1 MNLKLLSY
9 SLTFFIALALNSI
22 VFANPEKQFFVKE
35 STTLNKNYIYYQYA
49 DTASEGSFLGALFY
63 CEYNKKLNKKLF
75 INASLS
81 AEVMSGFNDNQACI
95 NYADIAI
102 LVADSLN
109 LSFHEKRHLFHLKS
123 NALENINKSD
133 EALDLWREILKNG
146 EDLNDVS
153 ISYPAIYN
161 LIRIYNNQNNA
172 ERARIYADIF
182 HAESVSNLYGQL
194 KYQILI
200 ELIQLSIHE
209 GDFENAK
216 QLFSRLYEQSTTD
229 SEETEL
235 EVFLKQFA
243 LANALNLNDQ
253 VINNLIGI
261 IVEKQESITN
271 LYVKSDAAVL
281 LGNFYFGTN
290 PEKASEFLLKASSID
305 QIIYERKHAFSNIL
319 ADTREKIE
327 LMLDSFNP
335 PDKSKSNSSLIVIV
349 ISTLLVIVF
358 AAIVIRKTISFKRIT
373 NQAIKKLA
381 NEKIDFDIRVN
392 HLDSDLENQI
402 SDRVD
407 TLTNELNERARIDEE
422 LKDALQKAE
431 HANFLKNA
439 FLGNMSHEIR
449 TPLNGILG
457 FSSLLETEL
466 ALLENTDLYEYA
478 NSIQKSGERLL
489 HLLNN
494 IIDISR
500 LEANDIEMN
509 ITACELSE
517 IIDNVIETNKFR
529 ANDKGLK
536 IVKDLKPSV
545 ILADKPTLIRVL
557 NELVD
562 NALKYTEKGF
572 IKITVSIN
580 SENNKAIIIIK
591 DSGIGIDSNYL
602 PHIFEA
608 FRQESLGYTRQYQGA
623 GLGIPLAKRLIDK
636 MGGSF
641 KLNSEKSI
649 GTEITIDFPLFN
661 DTAIKEELIE
671 TSSAETLLKGK
682 KVLILEDD
690 LASRT
695 VLIKM
700 MQKIATV
707 TEAKNGDEAIKI
719 VLDAYK
725 EQQLFDLMLF
735 DINLPAPWDGIKLMR
750 TIKLQIEKYKTVPFI
765 AQTAYGMLG
774 DKERI
779 LEAGFNGYV
788 SKPVNRK
795 ELFDEICRVLK
806 NN

>member
-1 MNLKLLSY
+1 MNSKLLSY
-9 SLTFFIALALNSI
+9 LLTLFIALALNSI
-22 VFANPEKQFFVKE
+22 VLANPENLFLKQE
-35 STTLNKNYIYYQYA
+35 STNLSKNYIHYQYA
-49 DTASEGSFLGALFY
+49 DTASEESFLSALFF
-63 CEYNKKLNKKLF
+63 CEYNKKLNKEVF
-75 INASLS
+75 INASLT

-95 NYADIAI
+95 NYADIA
-102 LVADSLN
+102 LLAADSMQ
-109 LSFHEKRHLFHLKS
+109 LSFNEKKHLLQLKS
-123 NALENINKSD
+123 NALENLNKSD
-133 EALDLWREILKNG
+133 ESLDLWREILKNG

-153 ISYPAIYN
+153 ISYNAIYN
-161 LIRIYNNQNNA
+161 LIRIYNNQNNS

-182 HAESVSNLYGQL
+182 HTESVSNLSGQL

-200 ELIQLSIHE
+200 ELIRLSIHE
-209 GDFENAK
+209 RSFGNAVK
-216 QLFSRLYEQSTTD
+216 YFSILHEQSNLE
-229 SEETEL
+229 SELTEL
-235 EVFLKQFA
+235 EIFLKQFL
-243 LANALNLNDQ
+243 LANTLGFNDQ
-253 VINNLIGI
+253 VINNLTDI
-261 IVEKQESITN
+261 IAHKQVSTTN
-271 LYVKSDAAVL
+271 LFVKSDAAVL
-281 LGNFYFGTN
+281 LGNFYIGTN

-305 QIIYERKHAFSNIL
+305 QAIYERKVAFSSVISN
-319 ADTREKIE
+319 AREKLEIIY
-327 LMLDSFNP
+327 DSFNP
-335 PDKSKSNSSLIVIV
+335 PDKSKSNLGLIVV
-349 ISTLLVIVF
+349 AISTLLLILF
-358 AAIVIRKTISFKRIT
+358 AALVIRKTISFKRIKE
-373 NQAIKKLA
+373 QAIINLA
-381 NEKIDFDIRVN
+381 NDKLDLDNRVN

-407 TLTNELNERARIDEE
+407 TLTNEINERARIDEE

-431 HANFLKNA
+431 RANFLKNA

-509 ITACELSE
+509 IMACDLSE

-536 IVKDLKPSV
+536 IVKDIKPSV

-649 GTEITIDFPLFN
+649 GTEITIDFPLN
-661 DTAIKEELIE
+661 NETKIKGEFIE
-671 TSSAETLLKGK
+671 NESAETLLKGK

-695 VLIKM
+695 ILTKII
-700 MQKIATV
+700 QKIATV
-707 TEAKNGDEAIKI
+707 IEAKNGDEAINL
-719 VLDAYK
+719 VHDAYK
-725 EQQLFDLMLF
+725 EQELFDLMLF
-735 DINLPAPWDGIKLMR
+735 DINLPAPWDGIKLMV
-750 TIKLQIEKYKTVPFI
+750 TIKDQIEEYKNIPFI

-779 LEAGFNGYV
+779 MEAGFDGYV

-795 ELFDEICRVLK
+795 EMFDEICRVVK
-806 NN
+806 K

>member
-1 MNLKLLSY
+1 MNSKLLSY
-9 SLTFFIALALNSI
+9 LLTLFIALALNSI
-22 VFANPEKQFFVKE
+22 VLANPENLFLKQE
-35 STTLNKNYIYYQYA
+35 STNLSKNYIHYQYA
-49 DTASEGSFLGALFY
+49 DTASEESFLSALFF
-63 CEYNKKLNKKLF
+63 CEYNKKLNKEVF
-75 INASLS
+75 INASLT

-95 NYADIAI
+95 NYADIA
-102 LVADSLN
+102 LLAADSLQ
-109 LSFHEKRHLFHLKS
+109 LSFNEKKHLLQLKS
-123 NALENINKSD
+123 NALENINKSN

-153 ISYPAIYN
+153 ISYNAIYN
-161 LIRIYNNQNNA
+161 LIRIYNNQNNS

-182 HAESVSNLYGQL
+182 HTESVSNLSGQL

-200 ELIQLSIHE
+200 ELIRLSIHE
-209 GDFENAK
+209 RSFGNAVK
-216 QLFSRLYEQSTTD
+216 YFSILHEQSNLE
-229 SEETEL
+229 SELTEL
-235 EVFLKQFA
+235 EIFLKQFL
-243 LANALNLNDQ
+243 LANTLGLNDQ
-253 VINNLIGI
+253 VINNLTDI
-261 IVEKQESITN
+261 IAHKQKSTTN
-271 LYVKSDAAVL
+271 LFVKSDAAVL
-281 LGNFYFGTN
+281 LGNFYLGTN

-305 QIIYERKHAFSNIL
+305 QAIYERKLAFSSVISN
-319 ADTREKIE
+319 AREKLEIIY
-327 LMLDSFNP
+327 DSFNP
-335 PDKSKSNSSLIVIV
+335 PDKSKSNLGLIVV
-349 ISTLLVIVF
+349 AISTLLLILF
-358 AAIVIRKTISFKRIT
+358 AALVIRKTISFKRIKE
-373 NQAIKKLA
+373 QAIINLA
-381 NEKIDFDIRVN
+381 NDKLDLDNRVN

-407 TLTNELNERARIDEE
+407 TLTNEINERARIDEE

-431 HANFLKNA
+431 RANFLKNA

-509 ITACELSE
+509 IMACDLSE

-536 IVKDLKPSV
+536 IVKDIKPSV

-649 GTEITIDFPLFN
+649 GTEITIDFPLNN
-661 DTAIKEELIE
+661 DTKIKEEFIE
-671 TSSAETLLKGK
+671 NESAETLLKGK

-695 VLIKM
+695 ILTKII
-700 MQKIATV
+700 QKIATV
-707 TEAKNGDEAIKI
+707 IEAKNGDEAINL
-719 VLDAYK
+719 VHDAYK
-725 EQQLFDLMLF
+725 EQELFDLMLF
-735 DINLPAPWDGIKLMR
+735 DINLPAPWDGIKLMM
-750 TIKLQIEKYKTVPFI
+750 TIKDQIEEYKNIPFI

-779 LEAGFNGYV
+779 MEAGFDGYV

-795 ELFDEICRVLK
+795 EMFDEICRVVK
-806 NN
+806 K

>member
-1 MNLKLLSY
+1 MNSKLLSY
-9 SLTFFIALALNSI
+9 LLTLFIALALNSI
-22 VFANPEKQFFVKE
+22 VLANPENLFLKQE
-35 STTLNKNYIYYQYA
+35 STNLSKNYIHYQYA
-49 DTASEGSFLGALFY
+49 DTASEESFLSALFF
-63 CEYNKKLNKKLF
+63 CEYNKKLNKEVF
-75 INASLS
+75 INASLT

-95 NYADIAI
+95 NYADIA
-102 LVADSLN
+102 LLAADSMQ
-109 LSFHEKRHLFHLKS
+109 LSFNEKKHLLQLKS
-123 NALENINKSD
+123 NALENLNKSD
-133 EALDLWREILKNG
+133 ESLDLWREILKNG

-153 ISYPAIYN
+153 ISYNAIYN
-161 LIRIYNNQNNA
+161 LIRIYNNQNNS

-182 HAESVSNLYGQL
+182 HTESVSNLSGQL

-200 ELIQLSIHE
+200 ELIRLSIHE
-209 GDFENAK
+209 RSFGNAVK
-216 QLFSRLYEQSTTD
+216 YFSILHEQSNLE
-229 SEETEL
+229 SELTEL
-235 EVFLKQFA
+235 EIFLKQFL
-243 LANALNLNDQ
+243 LANTLGFNDQ
-253 VINNLIGI
+253 VINNLTDI
-261 IVEKQESITN
+261 IAHKQVSTTN
-271 LYVKSDAAVL
+271 LFVKSDAAVL
-281 LGNFYFGTN
+281 LGNFYLGTN

-305 QIIYERKHAFSNIL
+305 QAIYERKVAFSSVISN
-319 ADTREKIE
+319 AREKLEIIY
-327 LMLDSFNP
+327 DSFNP
-335 PDKSKSNSSLIVIV
+335 PDKSKSNLGLIVV
-349 ISTLLVIVF
+349 AISTLLLILF
-358 AAIVIRKTISFKRIT
+358 AALVIRKTISFKRIKE
-373 NQAIKKLA
+373 QAIINLA
-381 NEKIDFDIRVN
+381 NDKLDLDNRVN

-407 TLTNELNERARIDEE
+407 TLTNEINERARIDEE

-431 HANFLKNA
+431 RANFLKNA

-509 ITACELSE
+509 IMACDLSE

-536 IVKDLKPSV
+536 IVKDIKPSV

-649 GTEITIDFPLFN
+649 GTEITIDFPLN
-661 DTAIKEELIE
+661 NETKIKGEFIE
-671 TSSAETLLKGK
+671 NESAETLLKGK

-695 VLIKM
+695 ILTKII
-700 MQKIATV
+700 QKIATV
-707 TEAKNGDEAIKI
+707 IEAKNGDEAINL
-719 VLDAYK
+719 VHDAYK
-725 EQQLFDLMLF
+725 EQELFDLMLF
-735 DINLPAPWDGIKLMR
+735 DINLPAPWDGIKLMV
-750 TIKLQIEKYKTVPFI
+750 TIKDQIEEYKNIPFI

-779 LEAGFNGYV
+779 MEAGFDGYV

-795 ELFDEICRVLK
+795 EMFDEICRVVK
-806 NN
+806 K

>member
-1 MNLKLLSY
+1 MNSKLLSY
-9 SLTFFIALALNSI
+9 LLTLFIALALNSI
-22 VFANPEKQFFVKE
+22 VLANPENLFLKQE
-35 STTLNKNYIYYQYA
+35 STNLSKNYIHYQYA
-49 DTASEGSFLGALFY
+49 DTASEESFLSALFF
-63 CEYNKKLNKKLF
+63 CEYNKKLNKEVF
-75 INASLS
+75 INASLT

-95 NYADIAI
+95 NYADIA
-102 LVADSLN
+102 LLAADSLQ
-109 LSFHEKRHLFHLKS
+109 LSFNEKKHLLQLKS
-123 NALENINKSD
+123 NALENLNKSD
-133 EALDLWREILKNG
+133 ESLDLWREILKNG

-153 ISYPAIYN
+153 ISYNAIYN
-161 LIRIYNNQNNA
+161 LIRIYNNQNNS

-182 HAESVSNLYGQL
+182 HTESVSNLSGQL

-200 ELIQLSIHE
+200 ELIRLSIHE
-209 GDFENAK
+209 RSFGNAVK
-216 QLFSRLYEQSTTD
+216 YFSILHEQSNLE
-229 SEETEL
+229 SELTEL
-235 EVFLKQFA
+235 EIFLKQFL
-243 LANALNLNDQ
+243 LANTLGLNDQ
-253 VINNLIGI
+253 VINNLTDI
-261 IVEKQESITN
+261 IAHKQKSTTN
-271 LYVKSDAAVL
+271 LFVKSDAAVL
-281 LGNFYFGTN
+281 LGNFYLGTN

-305 QIIYERKHAFSNIL
+305 QAIYERKLAFSNVISN
-319 ADTREKIE
+319 AREKLEIIY
-327 LMLDSFNP
+327 DSFNP
-335 PDKSKSNSSLIVIV
+335 PDKSKSNLGLIVV
-349 ISTLLVIVF
+349 AISTLLLILF
-358 AAIVIRKTISFKRIT
+358 AALVIRKTISFKRIKE
-373 NQAIKKLA
+373 QAIINLA
-381 NEKIDFDIRVN
+381 NDKLDLDNRVN

-407 TLTNELNERARIDEE
+407 TLTNEINERARIDEE

-431 HANFLKNA
+431 RANFLKNA

-509 ITACELSE
+509 IMACDLSE

-536 IVKDLKPSV
+536 IVKDIKPSV

-649 GTEITIDFPLFN
+649 GTEITIDFPLN
-661 DTAIKEELIE
+661 NETKIKGEFIE
-671 TSSAETLLKGK
+671 NESAETLLKGK

-695 VLIKM
+695 ILTKII
-700 MQKIATV
+700 QKIATV
-707 TEAKNGDEAIKI
+707 IEAKNGDEAINL
-719 VLDAYK
+719 VHDAYK
-725 EQQLFDLMLF
+725 EQELFDLMLF
-735 DINLPAPWDGIKLMR
+735 DINLPAPWDGIKLMV
-750 TIKLQIEKYKTVPFI
+750 TIKDQIEEYKNIPFI

-779 LEAGFNGYV
+779 MEAGFDGYV

-795 ELFDEICRVLK
+795 EMFDEICRVVK
-806 NN
+806 K

>member
-1 MNLKLLSY
+1 MNSKLLSY
-9 SLTFFIALALNSI
+9 LLTLFIALALNSI
-22 VFANPEKQFFVKE
+22 VLANPENLFLKQE
-35 STTLNKNYIYYQYA
+35 STNLSKNYIHYQYA
-49 DTASEGSFLGALFY
+49 DTASEESFLSALFF
-63 CEYNKKLNKKLF
+63 CEYNKKLNKEVF
-75 INASLS
+75 INASLT

-95 NYADIAI
+95 NYADIA
-102 LVADSLN
+102 LLAADSMQ
-109 LSFHEKRHLFHLKS
+109 LSFNEKKHLLQLKS
-123 NALENINKSD
+123 NALENLNKSD
-133 EALDLWREILKNG
+133 ESLDLWREILKNG

-153 ISYPAIYN
+153 ISYNAIYN
-161 LIRIYNNQNNA
+161 LIRIYNNQNNS

-182 HAESVSNLYGQL
+182 HTESVSNLSGQL

-200 ELIQLSIHE
+200 ELIRLSIHE
-209 GDFENAK
+209 RSFGNAVK
-216 QLFSRLYEQSTTD
+216 YFSILHEQSNLE
-229 SEETEL
+229 SELTEL
-235 EVFLKQFA
+235 EIFLKQFL
-243 LANALNLNDQ
+243 LANTLGLNDQ
-253 VINNLIGI
+253 VINNLTDI
-261 IVEKQESITN
+261 IAHKQVSTTN
-271 LYVKSDAAVL
+271 LFVKSDAAVL
-281 LGNFYFGTN
+281 LGNFYIGTN

-305 QIIYERKHAFSNIL
+305 QAIYERKVAFSSVISN
-319 ADTREKIE
+319 AREKLEIIY
-327 LMLDSFNP
+327 DSFNP
-335 PDKSKSNSSLIVIV
+335 PDKSKSNLGLIVV
-349 ISTLLVIVF
+349 AISTLLLILF
-358 AAIVIRKTISFKRIT
+358 AALVIRKTISFKRIKE
-373 NQAIKKLA
+373 QAIINLA
-381 NEKIDFDIRVN
+381 NDKLDLDNRVN

-407 TLTNELNERARIDEE
+407 TLTNEINERARIDEE

-431 HANFLKNA
+431 RANFLKNA

-509 ITACELSE
+509 IMACDLSE

-536 IVKDLKPSV
+536 IVKDIKPSV

-649 GTEITIDFPLFN
+649 GTEITIDFPLN
-661 DTAIKEELIE
+661 NETKIKGEFIE
-671 TSSAETLLKGK
+671 NESAETLLKGK

-695 VLIKM
+695 ILTKII
-700 MQKIATV
+700 QKIATV
-707 TEAKNGDEAIKI
+707 IEAKNGDEAINL
-719 VLDAYK
+719 VHDAYK
-725 EQQLFDLMLF
+725 EQELFDLMLF
-735 DINLPAPWDGIKLMR
+735 DINLPAPWDGIKLMV
-750 TIKLQIEKYKTVPFI
+750 TIKDQIEEYKNIPFI

-779 LEAGFNGYV
+779 MEAGFDGYV

-795 ELFDEICRVLK
+795 EMFDEICRVVK
-806 NN
+806 K